1 LNVNQYLWPII
12 TIQTMSDKED
22 NTQKN
27 IEQQQE
33 EQVADAVEEQKQE

>member
-1 LNVNQYLWPII
+1 
-12 TIQTMSDKED
+12 MSDKED